1 MRARHVP
8 YYVGGFMLLPYA
20 IWLVLWAT
28 VIPGPK
34 HGFYQPMSMAMFAVS
49 IPLVAWFF
57 LSNLGFL
64 SNSIAGGDA
73 FRRPQNRWVR
83 WTLEALPATA
93 LLIGCACVPYLL
105 AAGEPL
111 ALAPLPVLMGLG
123 IAWAIRRGEAARER
137 DGSPPDAAG
146 SSQGLTVQAAGG
158 PGLGRT
164 AMGAIFL
171 LPVVGWMLREAVR
184 GSDDD
189 RKFFA
194 LNLSLGAVLVAL
206 LFGMQGLFVVA
217 LALTPI
223 ALLLIVL
230 ITRG

>member
-1 MRARHVP
+1 MRARYVP

-64 SNSIAGGDA
+64 SNSIAGGNA
-73 FRRPQNRWVR
+73 FRRPQGRWVR
-83 WTLEALPATA
+83 WTLDGLPSAA

-111 ALAPLPVLMGLG
+111 ALAPLPALMGLG
-123 IAWAIRRGEAARER
+123 IAWAIRRGEAARAH

-146 SSQGLTVQAAGG
+146 GTRALGAQAAG

-164 AMGAIFL
+164 AMNAVFL

-184 GSDDD
+184 GSEEDQ
-189 RKFFA
+189 KFFA

-206 LFGMQGLFVVA
+206 LFGIQGLFVVA

-223 ALLLIVL
+223 ALLMIVL